1 MIVTVFVFS
10 CVLTGTD
17 CDRPTFAMVLESTI
31 VCLDNSE
38 YSRNGDFPPTRFACQ
53 IDSVNML
60 CNAKL
65 RAHAESTVGLLTLAG
80 RSSRIL
86 VTSTRDPGRIFTSMH
101 DVKHDGGAD
110 VMAGIQKAQLALKH
124 RQNPQQRQRIVV
136 FVASPIP
143 ASREALVKLGKMLK
157 KNSVAVDVIN
167 IGMEG
172 ENEQKINDFIEAVNS
187 NDNSHALHVSA
198 GGSNLADALMSSEIY
213 VDRDIAASAAVGG
226 GDGGD
231 FAGIDSAADD
241 PELAMVLRISMEEE
255 RARQAAAAAA
265 SQQGGEGGGAVQPS
279 SDNAAGSPSAVG
291 PDGTQ
296 GTNEAGAVTN
306 SGRFDDDDDDADLYG
321 TGDQMDVDADDEE
334 MLRRAIELSK
344 AEAEAE
350 SAAAAGGS
358 SGQTENAEE
367 DSKQDGEKKE

>member
-1 MIVTVFVFS
+1 
-10 CVLTGTD
+10 
-17 CDRPTFAMVLESTI
+17 MVLESTI

-38 YSRNGDFPPTRFACQ
+38 FSRNGDFPPTRFACQ

-60 CNAKL
+60 CNAKV

-80 RSSRIL
+80 RSARIL
-86 VTSTRDPGRIFTSMH
+86 VTSTRDLGRIFTSMH

-143 ASREALVKLGKMLK
+143 ASREALIKLGKMLK

-198 GGSNLADALMSSEIY
+198 GGSSLADALMASEIF
-213 VDRDIAASAAVGG
+213 VDRDAAVSVAVGG
-226 GDGGD
+226 GDAGD
-231 FAGIDSAADD
+231 FAGIDSAVDD

-265 SQQGGEGGGAVQPS
+265 SQQDGGSGESAQPS
-279 SDNAAGSPSAVG
+279 SDNATGSAAAVG
-291 PDGTQ
+291 ADGTQ
-296 GTNEAGAVTN
+296 GTGNAGIVSSSN
-306 SGRFDDDDDDADLYG
+306 RFDDDDDDADLYG

-358 SGQTENAEE
+358 SSQTENTED
-367 DSKQDGEKKE
+367 DSKRDDEKKSD

>member
-1 MIVTVFVFS
+1 
-10 CVLTGTD
+10 
-17 CDRPTFAMVLESTI
+17 MVLESTI

-38 YSRNGDFPPTRFACQ
+38 FSRNGDFPPTRFACQ

-60 CNAKL
+60 CNAKV

-80 RSSRIL
+80 RSARIL
-86 VTSTRDPGRIFTSMH
+86 VTSTRDLGRIFTSMH

-143 ASREALVKLGKMLK
+143 ASREALIKLGKMLK

-198 GGSNLADALMSSEIY
+198 GGSSLADALMASEIF
-213 VDRDIAASAAVGG
+213 VDRDAAVSVAAGG
-226 GDGGD
+226 GDAGD
-231 FAGIDSAADD
+231 FAGIDSAVDD

-265 SQQGGEGGGAVQPS
+265 SQQDGGSGESAQPS
-279 SDNAAGSPSAVG
+279 SDNATGSAPAVG
-291 PDGTQ
+291 GDDTQ
-296 GTNEAGAVTN
+296 GTDNAGIVSSSN
-306 SGRFDDDDDDADLYG
+306 RFDDDDDDADLYG

-350 SAAAAGGS
+350 SAAAAGGAS
-358 SGQTENAEE
+358 SQTENTED
-367 DSKQDGEKKE
+367 DSKRDDEKKSD